1 MLNDMD
7 FIKTCDVPGPTKEAI
22 RAIIL
27 YKSAVTPNDEVV
39 DLSLI
44 HISEPTRPY

>member
-27 YKSAVTPNDEVV
+27 YKSVTLLEVFIIFINFIV
-39 DLSLI
+39 
-44 HISEPTRPY
+44 

>member
-22 RAIIL
+22 RAYYINQL
-27 YKSAVTPNDEVV
+27 
-39 DLSLI
+39 
-44 HISEPTRPY
+44 